1 MSEIWTPGGSQPKAP
16 SGGIELPSGFSRRRD
31 PKPEPTPEA
40 APAAAPAPEQAAPP
54 ARQPGKGKSQVAFPP
69 QGAQIQCPQCGDP
82 FVAPI
87 FSIVDLG
94 MNPELRGALLSG
106 QINVANCQKC
116 GFSAPLSAPLML
128 HDPEHEFLGVFMP
141 AQAGI
146 DDMQAQQVIG
156 EMTRALMAKLTNEQ
170 RRGYMLAPKQYG
182 DWDRFME
189 KMWEFEGITPEMRK
203 RQRDQVGLI
212 DSLLKVAGDET
223 ATNMVLERNNGLID
237 AEFLALLG
245 YYANTLA
252 SQGATEEAEKLQ
264 TIFDTL
270 VETTEAGAVV
280 KRQRAAVE
288 ATLAKITPEIT
299 PDGLV
304 DVLAEAWQGEA
315 GQAVLSTL
323 FAGAGHLLDYNFL
336 MALSARIDGIDAT
349 DDADAKASLN
359 DLRETIL
366 QFQEEMQQESQQSGA
381 AAMEKAGAFLQ
392 EVLQS
397 MNVEETLRAN
407 PALVG
412 NAFFSLL
419 QNQMQQAEA
428 AGAKGAMKRLASIYE
443 KAIAIMEENMPADVR
458 LINRLLSTNDE
469 GEIRKL
475 LQENRAILNKEFLDN
490 LRALEERSR
499 QEGQTDLAARLKS
512 VRGKAALMQ

>member
-1 MSEIWTPGGSQPKAP
+1 MPIWTPGSDTNRPA
-16 SGGIELPSGFSRRRD
+16 SGGIELPTGFSRRRD
-31 PKPEPTPEA
+31 PQPEPAPEA
-40 APAAAPAPEQAAPP
+40 AAAAPAPAPDQPAAP
-54 ARQPGKGKSQVAFPP
+54 ARQPGRGQIQVAFPP
-69 QGAQIQCPQCGDP
+69 QGVQIQCPTCGTP
-82 FVAPI
+82 FVAPV

-94 MNPELRGALLSG
+94 VNPELRGALLGG

-128 HDPEHEFLGVFMP
+128 HDPDHEFLGVFMP
-141 AQAGI
+141 GQAGI
-146 DDMQAQQVIG
+146 DDLQAQRVIG
-156 EMTRALMAKLTNEQ
+156 EMTKALMAKLSNEQ

-223 ATNMVLERNNGLID
+223 ATQMVLDRGQGLLD
-237 AEFLALLG
+237 AEFMALLG

-252 SQGATEEAEKLQ
+252 SQGATQEAEKLQ

-270 VETTEAGAVV
+270 VETTEAGAEI
-280 KRQRAAVE
+280 KRQRVVVE
-288 ATLAKITPEIT
+288 ATLQKITPGIT

-304 DVLAEAWQGEA
+304 DILAEVWQGDA

-323 FAGAGHLLDYNFL
+323 FAGAGHLLDYSFL
-336 MALSARIDGIDAT
+336 MALSARIDAT
-349 DDADAKASLN
+349 DDAEAKAGLT
-359 DLRETIL
+359 DLREVIL
-366 QFQEEMQQESQQSGA
+366 EFQQEMQQESQQSGSAQMERA
-381 AAMEKAGAFLQ
+381 AAFMQ

-397 MNVEETLRAN
+397 LDVGETLRAN
-407 PALVG
+407 PAQVD
-412 NAFFSLL
+412 NAFFALL

-428 AGAKGAMKRLASIYE
+428 AGAKAAIKRLLSIYE
-443 KAIAIMEENMPADVR
+443 KAVAIMEEHMPADVR
-458 LINRLLSTNDE
+458 LINRLLAAKDE
-469 GEIRKL
+469 GDLRKL
-475 LQENRAILNKEFLDN
+475 LQENRSLLTKEFQDK

-499 QEGQTDLAARLKS
+499 QEGQTELAARLKS

>member
-1 MSEIWTPGGSQPKAP
+1 MSEIWTPGGSKPKAP

-40 APAAAPAPEQAAPP
+40 AAPAPEQPAAP
-54 ARQPGKGKSQVAFPP
+54 ARPPGRGQGQPQVAFPP
-69 QGAQIQCPQCGDP
+69 QGAQIQCPQCGNP

-94 MNPELRGALLSG
+94 INPELRGALLGG
-106 QINVANCQKC
+106 QINVANCKKC
-116 GFSAPLSAPLML
+116 GFSAPLSAPIML
-128 HDPEHEFLGVFMP
+128 HDPAHEFLGVFMP

-146 DDMQAQQVIG
+146 DDMQAQKVIG

-182 DWDRFME
+182 DWERFME

-212 DSLLKVAGDET
+212 DSLLKVAGDDT
-223 ATNMVLERNNGLID
+223 AMSMVLERNNHLVD

-245 YYANTLA
+245 YYVNVLG
-252 SQGATEEAEKLQ
+252 SQGATEEADKLQ
-264 TIFDTL
+264 AIFETL
-270 VETTEAGAVV
+270 VETTEAGAEV
-280 KRQRAAVE
+280 KRQRAMVE
-288 ATLAKITPEIT
+288 STLEKITPDIT

-336 MALSARIDGIDAT
+336 MALSARIDST
-349 DDADAKASLN
+349 ADAEAKAKLN
-359 DLRETIL
+359 ALRETIL
-366 QFQEEMQQESQQSGA
+366 QFQEELQQESQQSGA
-381 AAMEKAGAFLQ
+381 ASMEKASAFLQ

-407 PALVG
+407 PAQVG
-412 NAFFSLL
+412 NAFFALI

-458 LINRLLSTNDE
+458 LINRLLSTQDE
-469 GEIRKL
+469 GSLRQL
-475 LQENRAILNKEFLDN
+475 LQENRALITTEFLDS

-499 QEGQTDLAARLKS
+499 QEGQTELAARLKS

>member
-16 SGGIELPSGFSRRRD
+16 SGGIELPSGFSRRRE
-31 PKPEPTPEA
+31 PKPEAAPEA
-40 APAAAPAPEQAAPP
+40 APAAPAAPEQPKAP
-54 ARQPGKGKSQVAFPP
+54 ARQPGRGQVQVAFPP
-69 QGAQIQCPQCGDP
+69 QGAQIQCPQCGNP

-94 MNPELRGALLSG
+94 LNPELRGALLGG

-141 AQAGI
+141 GQAGI
-146 DDMQAQQVIG
+146 DDMQAQRVIG
-156 EMTRALMAKLTNEQ
+156 EMTKALMAKLTNEQ

-182 DWDRFME
+182 DWERFME

-223 ATNMVLERNNGLID
+223 AMNMVLDRNKGLID

-252 SQGATEEAEKLQ
+252 SQGATEEADKLQ

-280 KRQRAAVE
+280 KRQRAVVE
-288 ATLAKITPEIT
+288 TTLQKITPEIT
-299 PDGLV
+299 PEGLV

-336 MALSARIDGIDAT
+336 MALSARMDAT
-349 DDADAKASLN
+349 DDADAKANLN

-366 QFQEEMQQESQQSGA
+366 QFQEELQQESQQSGA
-381 AAMEKAGAFLQ
+381 AQMEKASAFMQ

-407 PALVG
+407 PAQVN
-412 NAFFSLL
+412 NAFFALI
-419 QNQMQQAEA
+419 QNQIQQAEQ

-443 KAIAIMEENMPADVR
+443 KAVAIMEENMPADVR
-458 LINRLLSTNDE
+458 LINHLLSAKGE
-469 GEIRKL
+469 GEIRQI
-475 LQENRAILNKEFLDN
+475 LQENRTVITDDFLDN
-490 LRALEERSR
+490 LRALEQRSR
-499 QEGQTDLAARLKS
+499 QEGQTELAARLKS